1 MSATVGDKTR
11 QPWFREPWPWLLM
24 AGPAI
29 VVVAGIVTAW
39 IAVVHEDGLVAD
51 DYYKQGLA
59 INQVIQRDAAAAA
72 QNIAARVMLGEER
85 VRVALTGPT
94 AMPAELVLRLVHRT
108 RAGLDQEARL
118 THGGGGWYEGDL
130 SRARSG
136 RWHLLLE
143 DGERGWRLTGDLDSA
158 TEDGVQ
164 LTTRRQPGDPQ

>member
-1 MSATVGDKTR
+1 MSAAVRDKTR

-29 VVVAGIVTAW
+29 VVVAGIVTLG

-59 INQVIQRDAAAAA
+59 INQVIQRDAVAAA
-72 QNIAARVMLGEER
+72 QNIAARVMFGDDR
-85 VRVALTGPT
+85 VRVVLTGPEE
-94 AMPAELVLRLVHRT
+94 MPAELVLRLVHRT

-130 SRARSG
+130 SRVRVG

-143 DGERGWRLTGDLDSA
+143 DGERGWRLTGDLEAA
-158 TEDGVQ
+158 TDDGLQ
-164 LTTRRQPGDPQ
+164 LIARTQPGDPQ

>member
-1 MSATVGDKTR
+1 MSAAVGDKTR
-11 QPWFREPWPWLLM
+11 QAWYREPWPWLLM
-24 AGPAI
+24 VGPAI
-29 VVVAGIVTAW
+29 VVVAGIITVW
-39 IAVVHEDGLVAD
+39 IAVINEDGLVAD

-72 QNIAARVMLGEER
+72 QNIAARVMFGEDR
-85 VRVALTGPT
+85 VRVVLTGPA

-108 RAGLDQEARL
+108 RAGLDQDARL

-130 SRARSG
+130 TRVRVG

-143 DGERGWRLTGDLDSA
+143 DGERGWRLIGNLDAA

-164 LTTRRQPGDPQ
+164 LAARPQPGDPQ